1 MNQESQYISQE
12 LQYLRDEINQSLKLF
27 DEHPRK
33 TINMVLL
40 IWGLASIFL
49 GTKQIEFDDT
59 TLYFFIGTIFF
70 LSDLILYFSVR
81 KAHENMEGIVKI
93 AAYIIVFYE
102 KRPSKIA
109 KVGVDKNISW
119 EIANSELEF
128 RVDSYANRK
137 LAFRMNGEYMVFMI
151 FSTLMLLFFT
161 VKFFPI
167 SELKEM
173 FKVSEFLISGL
184 YFLTSL
190 RLLYETRGL
199 LKNFS
204 GARKKY
210 LKAFVKYSLET
221 EHYTKEEI
229 EERLGKD
236 IWSEIKDE

>member
-12 LQYLRDEINQSLKLF
+12 LQYLRDEINQSLKLL
-27 DEHPRK
+27 DEHPQK

-40 IWGLASIFL
+40 IWGGILILL
-49 GTKQIEFDDT
+49 GTKQTIFDNI
-59 TLYFFIGTIFF
+59 TLYFLLGTIFF
-70 LSDLILYFSVR
+70 LSNWILYFSVR
-81 KAHENMEGIVKI
+81 EAHENMEGITKI

-102 KRPSKIA
+102 KRPSKTVR
-109 KVGVDKNISW
+109 VGVEKNISW
-119 EIANSELEF
+119 EIANIEF
-128 RVDSYANRK
+128 ESYVNSKPR
-137 LAFRMNGEYMVFMI
+137 FRRNDEYIMLMI
-151 FSTLMLLFFT
+151 FSTIAILFST
-161 VKFFPI
+161 VMFFQI
-167 SELKEM
+167 SELEEV
-173 FKVSEFLISGL
+173 FKVLGLLIGEL
-184 YFLTSL
+184 YLFTSL
-190 RLLYETRGL
+190 WLLYKTRGL